1 MKIKPIRIAKRYIA
15 ENYYKPLTLEIVSH
29 ETGFNPNYFSSM
41 FKKEVGV
48 NFSEYLIKVRI
59 KNAKEMLLNTE
70 GSVEDIS
77 YAVGYSDIKYF
88 SRIFKKYMG
97 VTPTEFRKLYN

>member
-1 MKIKPIRIAKRYIA
+1 MKQGLIPIIF
-15 ENYYKPLTLEIVSH
+15 LQCL
-29 ETGFNPNYFSSM
+29 
-41 FKKEVGV
+41 KKEVGV